1 MIKIDTKKAILL
13 FFTFLNFMIAV
24 ASVIF
29 TLTFAYIMFE
39 SGDSLSAC
47 FLVFLSGMSNNDI
60 RLSIYKRTLKEDEK
74 NPNVYSSW
82 AKTISNEAL
91 SYCGIESITQY

>member
-1 MIKIDTKKAILL
+1 MQIKETSSVATFDN
-13 FFTFLNFMIAV
+13 FFEKL
-24 ASVIF
+24 
-29 TLTFAYIMFE
+29 
-39 SGDSLSAC
+39 GDENSQ
-47 FLVFLSGMSNNDI
+47 
-60 RLSIYKRTLKEDEK
+60 LSIYKRTLKEDEK

>member
-1 MIKIDTKKAILL
+1 MGKIDAKKVFLL
-13 FFTFLNFMIAV
+13 LFTFLNFMIAV

-47 FLVFLSGMSNNDI
+47 FLVFLSASFGAIGMIVLFDYYNF
-60 RLSIYKRTLKEDEK
+60 
-74 NPNVYSSW
+74 
-82 AKTISNEAL
+82 AKKK
-91 SYCGIESITQY
+91 